1 MTEIT
6 LANKVVHIVFLCKRM
21 SNSQQEQLNGNES
34 LKQEKSGKEGVQAPP
49 PFDRAQHKKEVKK
62 MKLLKHKRKMK
73 MSQRADDVQ
82 RDSCDSEEFV
92 AGSIPQEAPQDTW
105 LNDLICTDKTKS
117 EKSISSVRNRMSSAR
132 ATSSRRRS
140 FKQEKEKLSD
150 MMKKAMELISKHPV
164 EAVLIVLVLV
174 VVLWF
179 HRRSKKSH
187 QRHR

>member
-117 EKSISSVRNRMSSAR
+117 EKSISSVRNS
-132 ATSSRRRS
+132 SSRA
-140 FKQEKEKLSD
+140 KIAPEVQEQVKENESD
-150 MMKKAMELISKHPV
+150 QER
-164 EAVLIVLVLV
+164 E
-174 VVLWF
+174 
-179 HRRSKKSH
+179 R
-187 QRHR
+187 